1 MPLIRYRV
9 EDIGSPLTGTGEC
22 GCNLPLMEVS
32 IAKESDIIRLA
43 NGETYMSGDLLYI
56 NSSVMKTYPSSILQF
71 RVTQKAI
78 DLFEIEV
85 VPGNGQVEKAEQ
97 IFKQLMEKQLGGN
110 IQVHFKRVTSI
121 EREPSGK
128 LRHFIPEI
136 NKSHQS

>member
-1 MPLIRYRV
+1 
-9 EDIGSPLTGTGEC
+9 
-22 GCNLPLMEVS
+22 
-32 IAKESDIIRLA
+32 
-43 NGETYMSGDLLYI
+43 MSGELLYI

-85 VPGNGQVEKAEQ
+85 VPGTGQVEKAEQ
-97 IFKQLMEKQLGGN
+97 LFKQMMEKQLGGN

-128 LRHFIPEI
+128 LRYFISEI